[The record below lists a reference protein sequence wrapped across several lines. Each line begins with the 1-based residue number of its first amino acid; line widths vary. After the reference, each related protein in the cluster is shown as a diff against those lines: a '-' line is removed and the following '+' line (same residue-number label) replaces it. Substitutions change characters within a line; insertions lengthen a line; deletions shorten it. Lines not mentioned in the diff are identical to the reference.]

1 MSNAKEKH
9 CHKITPKTINNCLNQ
24 KDKNP
29 SIGNKLNVK
38 IEKNVKEISEKQFLQ
53 IKKKIKTKNL
63 KKN

>member
-38 IEKNVKEISEKQFLQ
+38 IEK
-53 IKKKIKTKNL
+53 KI
-63 KKN
+63 